1 MERYGTLHGKRQ
13 TKNGGIKQV
22 SITCYIQLRSIWAKQ
37 NQRVEPWEDQA
48 KVRGGV
54 DPGRKRSMIDGTG
67 LRLKSDSLTQT
78 EVKAQVSQ
86 EILSKY
92 F

>member
-1 MERYGTLHGKRQ
+1 M
-13 TKNGGIKQV
+13 
-22 SITCYIQLRSIWAKQ
+22 
-37 NQRVEPWEDQA
+37 
-48 KVRGGV
+48 RGGV